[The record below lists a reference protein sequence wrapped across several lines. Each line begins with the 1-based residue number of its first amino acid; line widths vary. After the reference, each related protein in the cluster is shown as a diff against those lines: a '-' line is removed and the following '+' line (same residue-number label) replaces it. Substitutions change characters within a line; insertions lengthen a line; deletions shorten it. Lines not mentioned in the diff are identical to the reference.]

1 MPWRPSNMS
10 NEQKHINFLGIP
22 DEFSAYS
29 KAKAVILPLPFDGTC
44 SWLKGTSLGPAAII
58 DASMNV
64 ELYDIETNAEPYRC
78 GVYTAEP
85 INCSAGEEL
94 NHRAYEECKKYL
106 SEGRFVVSLGGEHSV
121 SYGPIK
127 AHAEK
132 YKSFSILQLDAHTD
146 MRESYEGNPWSHAC
160 IMARS
165 REFTKDIVQ
174 VGIRSMDKSELAN
187 VDRSRTFFAENIYGK
202 SGWIKEVLAKLTSN
216 VYITIDLDVFDLGL
230 MSSTGTPE
238 PGGMGWYEVLTLLRT
253 VFAEKNV
260 VGADVVELMPTK
272 ANRAPDFVAARLVY
286 KMLGYK
292 FPAN

>member
-1 MPWRPSNMS
+1 MS
-10 NEQKHINFLGIP
+10 SEAKHVNFLGIP
-22 DEFSAYS
+22 EEFSAYS
-29 KAKAVILPLPFDGTC
+29 KSKAVILPLPFDGTC
-44 SWLKGTSLGPAAII
+44 SWLKGTNLGPAAMI

-64 ELYDIETNAEPYRC
+64 ELYDIESNSEPYRC
-78 GVYTAEP
+78 GVFTAEP
-85 INCSAGEEL
+85 INAANGEEL
-94 NHRAYEECKKYL
+94 NRRAYEECKKYI

-127 AHAEK
+127 AHAERFK
-132 YKSFSILQLDAHTD
+132 DFSILQLDAHTD

-187 VDRSRTFFAENIYGK
+187 VDRARTFFAEEIYGK
-202 SGWIKEVLAKLTSN
+202 TDWVAKVLSKLTKN
-216 VYITIDLDVFDLGL
+216 VYITIDLDVFELGL
-230 MSSTGTPE
+230 MPSTGTPE
-238 PGGMGWYEVLTLLRT
+238 PGGMGWYEVLTLLKR
-253 VFAEKNV
+253 VYSEHNV

-272 ANRAPDFVAARLVY
+272 ANRAPDFLAARLVY

-292 FPAN
+292 FPQAR